1 MLFFKLH
8 NVIPILHIKH
18 LNFIRTFTM
27 NTSLFRLLPLAPLVT
42 ALFLSGLSA
51 AQADTLAENLATFER
66 QSPINIT
73 TNNTTYDPN
82 LSPMLFTLNSDTE
95 LKVINNGSPGV
106 FKTAARANLVDPG
119 AGSVT
124 VGGDTYRLQ
133 QFHFHTPAE
142 NLENGFKFPMEMH
155 LVFADANNNLLV
167 VGRWVEAGAFNA
179 ALDPIFSHLP
189 QTTTDTLTVDHF
201 NLNALIPSNLESF
214 RYDGSLTTPPFSEG
228 VKWVDLA
235 QPLDMSAAQINA
247 FSSLFPNGDAREVQA
262 LNGRPVFTD
271 VPGFATV
278 VPEPE
283 TYAMLLAG
291 LCLIGFTARR
301 RLANPGFMGSIA

>member
-1 MLFFKLH
+1 
-8 NVIPILHIKH
+8 
-18 LNFIRTFTM
+18 M
-27 NTSLFRLLPLAPLVT
+27 NKSSLRLLPLATLVS
-42 ALFLSGLSA
+42 ALFFSGLPA
-51 AQADTLAENLATFER
+51 AQANTLAENLATYER

-73 TNNTTYDPN
+73 TNNTTFEKN
-82 LSPMLFTLNSDTE
+82 LPPMLFTLNSDTE

-124 VGGDTYRLQ
+124 VGGDTYRLA

-142 NLENGFKFPMEMH
+142 NLENGYKFPMEMH

-167 VGRWVEAGAFNA
+167 VGRWVEEGSFNK

-201 NLNALIPSNLESF
+201 NLNALIPDNLTSF

-228 VKWVDLA
+228 VKWIDLA
-235 QPLDMSAAQINA
+235 QPMDMSAAQINA
-247 FSSLFPNGDAREVQA
+247 FSSMFPGGDAREVQA
-262 LNGRPVFTD
+262 LNGRPVLTD
-271 VPGFATV
+271 MPGFATV

-291 LCLIGFTARR
+291 LGLIGFAARR
-301 RLANPGFMGSIA
+301 RLVNPGFMGSAA

>member
-1 MLFFKLH
+1 
-8 NVIPILHIKH
+8 
-18 LNFIRTFTM
+18 M
-27 NTSLFRLLPLAPLVT
+27 NKSSLRLLPLATLVS
-42 ALFLSGLSA
+42 ALFFSGLPA
-51 AQADTLAENLATFER
+51 AQANTLAENLATYER

-73 TNNTTYDPN
+73 TNNTTFEKN
-82 LSPMLFTLNSDTE
+82 LPPMLFTLNSDTE

-124 VGGDTYRLQ
+124 VGGDTYRLA

-142 NLENGFKFPMEMH
+142 NLENGYKFPMEMH

-167 VGRWVEAGAFNA
+167 VGRWVEEGSFNK

-201 NLNALIPSNLESF
+201 NLNALIPDNLTSF

-228 VKWVDLA
+228 VKWIDLA
-235 QPLDMSAAQINA
+235 QPMDMSAAQINA
-247 FSSLFPNGDAREVQA
+247 FSSMFPGGDAREVQA
-262 LNGRPVFTD
+262 LNGRPVLTD
-271 VPGFATV
+271 MPGFATV

-291 LCLIGFTARR
+291 LGLIGFAARR
-301 RLANPGFMGSIA
+301 RLVNPGFMGSPA

>member
-1 MLFFKLH
+1 MNASFALKLSRSAALGSVIFFCA
-8 NVIPILHIKH
+8 
-18 LNFIRTFTM
+18 
-27 NTSLFRLLPLAPLVT
+27 LP
-42 ALFLSGLSA
+42 G
-51 AQADTLAENLATFER
+51 AQADTMAANLAAMEA

-73 TNNTTYDPN
+73 TNNTTFVKNLDP
-82 LSPMLFTLNSDTE
+82 LLFTLNSDTQ

-106 FKTAARANLVDPG
+106 EKTAARANVVDPG

-124 VGGDTYRLQ
+124 VGGDTYRLS

-142 NLENGFKFPMEMH
+142 HLENGYKFPMEMH
-155 LVFADANNNLLV
+155 LVFADAKDNLLV
-167 VGRWVEAGAFNA
+167 VGRWVEEGAFNK

-189 QTTTDTLTVDHF
+189 HSVTDTLTVDHF
-201 NLNALIPSNLESF
+201 NLNALIPDNLNSF

-235 QPLDMSAAQINA
+235 DPLEMSAAQINA
-247 FSSLFPNGDAREVQA
+247 YSSLFPDGDAREVQD
-262 LNGRPVFTD
+262 LNGRPIFTD
-271 VPGFATV
+271 MPGFATV

-291 LCLIGFTARR
+291 LCLIGFVARR
-301 RLANPGFMGSIA
+301 RLANPGFMGSVA

>member
-1 MLFFKLH
+1 
-8 NVIPILHIKH
+8 
-18 LNFIRTFTM
+18 M
-27 NTSLFRLLPLAPLVT
+27 NKSSFRLLPLATLVS
-42 ALFLSGLSA
+42 ALFFSGLPA
-51 AQADTLAENLATFER
+51 AQANTLAENLATYER

-73 TNNTTYDPN
+73 TNNTTFEKN
-82 LSPMLFTLNSDTE
+82 LPPMLFTLNSDTE

-124 VGGDTYRLQ
+124 VGGDTYRLA

-142 NLENGFKFPMEMH
+142 NLENGYKFPMEMH

-167 VGRWVEAGAFNA
+167 VGRWVEEGSFNK

-201 NLNALIPSNLESF
+201 NLNALIPDNLTSF

-228 VKWVDLA
+228 VKWIDLA
-235 QPLDMSAAQINA
+235 QPMDMSAAQINA
-247 FSSLFPNGDAREVQA
+247 FSSMFPGGDAREVQA
-262 LNGRPVFTD
+262 LNGRPVLTD
-271 VPGFATV
+271 MPGFATV

-291 LCLIGFTARR
+291 LGLIGFAARR
-301 RLANPGFMGSIA
+301 RLVNPGFMGSPA